1 MLDDLIALLP
11 TSKATWL
18 LIVTGVAWLLLRC
31 RPLHSISWGTRS
43 LAPFSQPVRGC
54 LARSGFWCGTG
65 DNRSMVNAQFLTAGG
80 VTPASVLSLVSFTPA
95 PTIAKPTRPTG
106 PHHCLKNSKIQA
118 PATIQATPAARATHR
133 PKGVSFSKRTS
144 SARSAIQSTFITPP
158 TNKSTIRTQQQ
169 PTQ

>member
-43 LAPFSQPVRGC
+43 LAPFSWPVRGC

-80 VTPASVLSLVSFTPA
+80 VRRLGPVARIFYSGANYCQANTA
-95 PTIAKPTRPTG
+95 TG
-106 PHHCLKNSKIQA
+106 PHHCLKNSNIQA
-118 PATIQATPAARATHR
+118 PAAIQATPAARATHR